1 MKDNNVIRFSV
12 SLPEKLLVEL
22 DKKVGE
28 QGYASR
34 SEFTRDLIREKIVKD
49 SWDDDGTEVIGV
61 LTMIYTHHQ
70 NELVD
75 KILTI
80 QHDASIHIMCNT
92 HVHVDH
98 ENCLET
104 IMIQGKVAEIK
115 DFSQKIAGLKGVKFC
130 KLVEAAVPNS

>member
-1 MKDNNVIRFSV
+1 MDNNVIRFSV
-12 SLPEKLLVEL
+12 SLPEKLLSEL

-49 SWDDDGTEVIGV
+49 SWEESDTEVIGV

-70 NELVD
+70 NELVE
-75 KILTI
+75 KILKI
-80 QHDASIHIMCNT
+80 QHDAKIQIMCNT

-104 IMIQGKVAEIK
+104 IMIRGTVGEIK
-115 DFSQKIAGLKGVKFC
+115 DFAQKVGGLKGVKFS
-130 KLVEAAVPNS
+130 KLVEAAVPAS

>member
-1 MKDNNVIRFSV
+1 MDNNVIRFSV
-12 SLPEKLLVEL
+12 SLPEMLLTEL
-22 DKKVGE
+22 DKKVVE

-49 SWDDDGTEVIGV
+49 SWKDDGQEVIGV

-70 NELVD
+70 NDLVE

-80 QHDASIHIMCNT
+80 QHDADITIMCNT

-98 ENCLET
+98 DNCLET
-104 IMIQGKVAEIK
+104 VMIQGKVAKIK
-115 DFSQKIAGLKGVKFC
+115 DFAQKIGGLKGVKFS

>member
-1 MKDNNVIRFSV
+1 MDNSVIRFSV

-22 DKKVGE
+22 DKKVNE

-34 SEFTRDLIREKIVKD
+34 SEYTRDLIRERLVKD
-49 SWDDDGTEVIGV
+49 SWKDDNSEVIGV

-80 QHDASIHIMCNT
+80 QHDAKINIMCNT

-98 ENCLET
+98 DNCLET
-104 IMIQGKVAEIK
+104 IMVQGPVNEIK
-115 DFSQKIAGLKGVKFC
+115 IFAQKITGLKGVKFC
-130 KLVEAAVPNS
+130 KLVEAAIPAS